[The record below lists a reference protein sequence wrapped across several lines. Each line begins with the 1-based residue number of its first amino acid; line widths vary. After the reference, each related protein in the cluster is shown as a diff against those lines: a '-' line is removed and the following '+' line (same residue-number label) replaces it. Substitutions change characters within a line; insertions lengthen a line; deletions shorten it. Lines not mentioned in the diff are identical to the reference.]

1 MMRAIAFFIDR
12 QPIEIILAITQST
25 PYLELTTMTKPFSFS
40 HEFTLDKSY
49 FAETYDASIDP
60 KIKGKDFIK
69 TATFAV
75 IGLGILLSTNLGNNE
90 LAHKNTYYLGYFFI
104 GLSVVEALSIK
115 FKRTW
120 WLWRQMMSKA
130 ANNNASLT
138 LSDEGILIESV
149 YVNQTTKWTDV
160 YRISEMNT
168 GFMITLANAKSY
180 LSKRGLSEEA
190 IAFVRTKI

>member
-1 MMRAIAFFIDR
+1 
-12 QPIEIILAITQST
+12 
-25 PYLELTTMTKPFSFS
+25 MTKPFSFN

-60 KIKGKDFIK
+60 QIKGKDFIK
-69 TATFAV
+69 TAIFAV
-75 IGLGILLSTNLGNNE
+75 IGFGILLSTNLGNHE

-138 LSDEGILIESV
+138 LNEQGILIESV
-149 YVNQTTKWTDV
+149 YVNQTTLWTDV
-160 YRISEMNT
+160 YRISEMDT
-168 GFMITLANAKSY
+168 GFMITLANSKSY

-190 IAFVRTKI
+190 IAFIRTKI